1 MKFLD
6 NLKNYNNKIAVTTEE
21 GKNISYKELLKETDK
36 LKKFLDT
43 KNKSLVFLIGKNNL
57 ETIISYISSIH
68 SDHAVALLDEK
79 IDSELLENLI
89 IKYRPDFVISEK
101 NKKIK
106 SQEFSL
112 CSDYYNFKILKNKN
126 SVNKNINKN
135 LLFLISTSGSTG
147 SSKFVRISFENTQNN
162 LLSILKYLPI
172 NEKDVT
178 ITTLPISY
186 VYGLSIFNTHLY
198 QGARIVLN
206 EKSVIEKRFLNLL
219 EKEKVTSFG
228 GVPYTFSIID
238 RVHKNKINFDSLK
251 YVTQAGGKM
260 NEKLLKNIMDLF
272 KSNNKKFISMYG
284 AAEATARMSYL
295 DWKYAEDKFG
305 SIGKP
310 ILGGEFSLENNNGQK
325 INETNVEGEL
335 IYKGN
340 NVCLGY
346 ANHISD
352 LSLGDINKGIL
363 KTGDI
368 ALKDKDDFFYLK
380 GRKDRYVKIFG
391 LRLNLDELE
400 ELVSNYGVE
409 NICKFDTENKINIL
423 IKENTNNF
431 NLIKYISGKLS
442 LHPNVFSIKK
452 VNQFPMTKNLKIKYK

>member
-112 CSDYYNFKILKNKN
+112 FSDYYNFKILKNKN

-310 ILGGEFSLENNNGQK
+310 IVGGEFSLENNNGQK

>member
-68 SDHAVALLDEK
+68 SDHAIALLDEK

-112 CSDYYNFKILKNKN
+112 FSDYYNFKILKNKN

-147 SSKFVRISFENTQNN
+147 SSKFVRISFENIQNN

-178 ITTLPISY
+178 ITTLPIGY
-186 VYGLSIFNTHLY
+186 VYGLSIFNTHLH

-260 NEKLLKNIMDLF
+260 NEKLLKNIMNLF

-335 IYKGN
+335 IYKGK

-346 ANHISD
+346 ANHIND